1 MVELNETA
9 TILNSATH
17 RSLVVLDELGR
28 GTSTYDGMAIAC
40 SVLHYLATYKS
51 CLGFFS
57 THYGNLTEEFS
68 FHPEVKFQNM
78 DFLLGSDG
86 RDVTF
91 LYRLVDGI
99 CSHSHGLNV
108 ARMAGI
114 DESIIR
120 NAALASAWFDGR
132 NARAERSS
140 TKKIL
145 PIGIVGDF
153 ERLMQSVEQDGAEG
167 EEVSDAQV
175 NLILKH
181 ARRAI
186 QAA

>member
-9 TILNSATH
+9 TILNSATN

-28 GTSTYDGMAIAC
+28 GTSTFDGMAIAC

-57 THYGNLTEEFS
+57 THYGNLTEEFTS
-68 FHPEVKFQNM
+68 HPEVKFQNM

-114 DESIIR
+114 DESIIES
-120 NAALASAWFDGR
+120 AAAASKWFDGR
-132 NARAERSS
+132 NARAERQGEV
-140 TKKIL
+140 L
-145 PIGIVGDF
+145 PIGVVGDF
-153 ERLMQSVEQDGAEG
+153 ERLMQATGGEEG
-167 EEVSDAQV
+167 EDGISEAQV
-175 NLILKH
+175 NLVLKH
-181 ARRAI
+181 ARLAI
-186 QAA
+186 QAAA